1 MKSEV
6 YPLSP
11 EHLPSISGEV
21 KQARRN
27 RVCTFFS
34 KNAIYNARSV
44 SWCQRKAVM
53 DLHKE
58 YHLEILNLIGFWTNR
73 AGQRAE
79 GMLTI
84 DRGSVRGC
92 GTSTAGPE
100 WSLTSNNYSKNS
112 GNIRTTIS
120 LIRGTALCLEIA
132 DIIPTWP
139 RTAQEELQVGF
150 LKVYLCNWVPKAK
163 VRTAHLWDV
172 DLSDHTES
180 RYHAD
185 RLQSKK
191 CSSVSYSLS
200 KATKREAESKI
211 QPRSSTEN
219 DQAAQQHWSI
229 SIRMLGRVGIS

>member
-163 VRTAHLWDV
+163 VRTALIYEMWTSLTTQKADIMQTGYKARNAHLWV
-172 DLSDHTES
+172 TRCQRQQNEKQNPK
-180 RYHAD
+180 YNPEV
-185 RLQSKK
+185 LQRTTRQPNSI
-191 CSSVSYSLS
+191 
-200 KATKREAESKI
+200 EAYLLECW
-211 QPRSSTEN
+211 E
-219 DQAAQQHWSI
+219 
-229 SIRMLGRVGIS
+229 G